1 MDNIVYER
9 LHNNLSTLKLNRIKE
24 IMDNY
29 LERAIKDDIS
39 LTEALDFLFNEEK
52 IYKDETSFRMRT
64 NVAGFPYR
72 KSFEQFDFNFQQSID
87 LKTINELRTMR
98 FINNNENVVF
108 LGPPGVGKTHLSIS
122 LGLEA
127 IKNRYSTYYIN
138 CHELIEQ
145 LNRAHYENRLKD
157 RLKNYAKYKVL
168 VIDEVGYLS
177 FDKQGANL
185 FFQLITRKYE
195 KSTIILSSNRSFG
208 EWGELFND
216 DIIASA
222 ILDRL
227 LHHSTVVNIK
237 GNSYRLKEKV
247 KTFNN
252 TGGDK
257 VK

>member
-29 LERAIKDDIS
+29 LERAIKEDIS
-39 LTEALDFLFNEEK
+39 LTEALDFLLNEEK
-52 IYKDETSFRMRT
+52 IYKDETSLRMRT

-72 KSFEQFDFNFQQSID
+72 KSFEQFDFNFQKSID

-168 VIDEVGYLS
+168 VIDEVGYLP

-252 TGGDK
+252 VGGDK